1 MTSAVTTHVLDSAAG
16 RPAAGIPVRLEC
28 DGELLAEGRTD
39 DDGRIRHLGPQRLEP
54 GTYRLTFD
62 VDGHYPESFYPEIT
76 VTFRITDPD
85 AHHHVP
91 ILLSPFAF
99 TTYRGS

>member
-28 DGELLAEGRTD
+28 DGD
-39 DDGRIRHLGPQRLEP
+39 LGPQRLEP